1 MPQSSFV
8 KKEGILI
15 MQQIFVKDIKDSTF
29 NMDVLAKLKNE
40 HTPLQFYWHNEPEA
54 KFSGAILHDFN
65 KFHLE
70 VEIAGR
76 YLMFTL
82 KEMIDGDIT
91 VEYEYGNKYH
101 SNDSILVRVE
111 GYRINPNLSVGDPI
125 HIWINKKD
133 HTQIDADAI
142 VTHINSY
149 DRIRFICNSFTDP
162 SMVQAYSIS
171 IGSGNYFALQS
182 NDNTLC
188 DTYNPPYCPLVPR
201 DPDEDEEEDVVD
213 ESCDE

>member
-1 MPQSSFV
+1 
-8 KKEGILI
+8 

-29 NMDVLAKLKNE
+29 NVDVLAKLKKD
-40 HTPLQFYWHNEPEA
+40 HTPLQIYWNNEPGG
-54 KFSGAILHDFN
+54 KISCAILHDFN

-76 YLMFTL
+76 YLQFTL

-101 SNDSILVRVE
+101 STDSIMVRVE
-111 GYRINPNLSVGDPI
+111 GYRVNPNLTVGDPI

-133 HTQIDADAI
+133 HTQIDVDAI
-142 VTHINSY
+142 LTHINS

-162 SMVQAYSIS
+162 AHVQAYSID

-182 NDNTLC
+182 VD
-188 DTYNPPYCPLVPR
+188 DTFYNIYNPPWCPLVPR
-201 DPDEDEEEDVVD
+201 DLDEDEEEDVVD
-213 ESCDE
+213 ESYDE